1 MIQILIGRDASDN
14 RLKMTLEKKSQT
26 FGTPGSVPQ
35 SVSRQHCILTVDDT
49 THTMRISNCNEQK
62 NVTFV
67 NGMRI
72 ESCQVTTSDTIE
84 LGFQHYLLN
93 WEIVMSF
100 VDQNRK
106 KEPET
111 ADIRGLETVWLNYKK
126 QSDHLMMTEKITN
139 VLKSGIPILTM
150 CGVAAGYLLSKEGG
164 YVSNTMKYVYP
175 VAILLAVF
183 FFVKSLIDSRNIPK
197 KREKLNKQMIQDY
210 SCPNCHYYFGGQSY
224 DVIKI
229 NLDTCPKCKAKLIK

>member
-1 MIQILIGRDASDN
+1 MIQLLIGREASGN
-14 RLKMTLEKKSQT
+14 RLQLTMEKKTQA

-35 SVSRQHCILTVDDT
+35 SVSRQHCILTIDDA
-49 THTMRISNCNEQK
+49 THTMRISNCKEQK

-72 ESCQVTTSDTIE
+72 EACQVSTSDTVE

-93 WEIVMSF
+93 WEMVMAF
-100 VDQNRK
+100 VEQNKK
-106 KEPET
+106 KEQET
-111 ADIRGLETVWLNYKK
+111 ADIRGLATVWTNYKK
-126 QSDHLMMTEKITN
+126 QSDQLMMTEKITN

-150 CGVAAGYLLSKEGG
+150 CGIAAGYLLNKEG
-164 YVSNTMKYVYP
+164 SNVTNITKYVYP
-175 VAILLAVF
+175 IAILLAVI

-197 KREKLNKQMIQDY
+197 KREKLNKKMIQDY
-210 SCPNCHYYFGGQSY
+210 SCPNCHYYFGGQPY
-224 DVIKI
+224 DVIKA

>member
-1 MIQILIGRDASDN
+1 MIQILIGREASDN

-93 WEIVMSF
+93 WETVMSF

-111 ADIRGLETVWLNYKK
+111 ADIRPLETVWDNYKK
-126 QSDHLMMTEKITN
+126 LSNKLTKAERIATI
-139 VLKSGIPILTM
+139 LRSGIPILTM
-150 CGVAAGYLLSKEGG
+150 GGIAAGYLFINESGSAYRL
-164 YVSNTMKYVYP
+164 MKIIYP
-175 VAILLAVF
+175 VATLLSII
-183 FFVKSLIDSRNIPK
+183 FFVKSLIDLHNIPK
-197 KREKLNKQMIQDY
+197 KHGILTKQMIQDY

>member
-1 MIQILIGRDASDN
+1 MIQILIGREASSN
-14 RLKMTLEKKSQT
+14 RLQLTLEKKTQA
-26 FGTPGSVPQ
+26 FGPPGSVPQ
-35 SVSRQHCILTVDDT
+35 SVSRQHCTIAIDDT
-49 THTMRISNCNEQK
+49 QHTMRITNCKEQK

-72 ESCQVTTSDTIE
+72 ESCQVSTSDTVE

-93 WEIVMSF
+93 WEMVMNF
-100 VDQNRK
+100 VEQNRK

-111 ADIRGLETVWLNYKK
+111 ADIRPLEAVWDNYKR
-126 QSDHLMMTEKITN
+126 QSDKLMMTEKITN

-150 CGVAAGYLLSKEGG
+150 GGIAAGYLLSKENG
-164 YVSNTMKYVYP
+164 SISSLMKIIYP
-175 VAILLAVF
+175 IAILLAII

-197 KREKLNKQMIQDY
+197 KREKLTKQMIQDY

-224 DVIKI
+224 DVIKT
-229 NLDTCPKCKAKLIK
+229 NLDTCPRCKAKLIK